1 MRLRNLSRLTGYSRQ
16 KLGKLAKKG
25 LININRLS
33 DIGYVIRIIP
43 LLKLRKSMNE
53 RNVRLKEAA

>member
-1 MRLRNLSRLTGYSRQ
+1 MSLRNLSRLTGYSRQ
-16 KLGKLAKKG
+16 KLGKLSKKG